1 MIGMGVKLFNFISE
15 TSLQLNELHLYK
27 LMRLWSLRLS
37 VRTPGFQPGKRG
49 SIPLGTTSFYKVEWD
64 MFAQLIDAQKVS
76 DKVSIGIS
84 ALCLLHCLLFPSLMV
99 VLSSFISVSLNS
111 ELIHYMLLFLVVPV
125 SSFALIVGLNNHKNS
140 FIFFIGLSGL
150 AILVSAL
157 FIELPIKTIS
167 GEILLTIIGS
177 LLITFS
183 HYKNY
188 KLCDHLECDCHE

>member
-1 MIGMGVKLFNFISE
+1 MIGKVIKLFNFILK
-15 TSLQLNELHLYK
+15 TSLQLSILHLYK
-27 LMRLWSLRLS
+27 LYKLWSLRLS

-49 SIPLGTTSFYKVEWD
+49 SIPLGTTSFHKVQWD

-84 ALCLLHCLLFPSLMV
+84 ALCLLHCLLFPSFMIL
-99 VLSSFISVSLNS
+99 LSSFISVSLNS

-177 LLITFS
+177 ILITFS

>member
-1 MIGMGVKLFNFISE
+1 
-15 TSLQLNELHLYK
+15 
-27 LMRLWSLRLS
+27 
-37 VRTPGFQPGKRG
+37 
-49 SIPLGTTSFYKVEWD
+49 

-84 ALCLLHCLLFPSLMV
+84 ALCLLHCLLFPSFMV
-99 VLSSFISVSLNS
+99 LLSSFISVSLNS

-140 FIFFIGLSGL
+140 FIFSIGLLGL
-150 AILVSAL
+150 IILVSAI
-157 FIELPIKTIS
+157 FIELPTKTIS

-177 LLITFS
+177 ILITFS

-188 KLCDHLECDCHE
+188 KLCNHLECDCHE

>member
-99 VLSSFISVSLNS
+99 LLSSFISVSLNS

>member
-1 MIGMGVKLFNFISE
+1 MIGMGIKLFNFISE

-27 LMRLWSLRLS
+27 LMKLWSLRLS

-49 SIPLGTTSFYKVEWD
+49 SIPLGTTSFYKVQWD
-64 MFAQLIDAQKVS
+64 MFAQLIYAQKVS

-84 ALCLLHCLLFPSLMV
+84 ALCLLHCLLFPSFMV
-99 VLSSFISVSLNS
+99 LLSSFIFVSLNS

-157 FIELPIKTIS
+157 FIELSIKTIS

-177 LLITFS
+177 ILITFS

>member
-1 MIGMGVKLFNFISE
+1 MIGMGIKLFNFISE

-64 MFAQLIDAQKVS
+64 MFAQLIYAQKVS

-84 ALCLLHCLLFPSLMV
+84 ALCLLHCLLFPSFMIL
-99 VLSSFISVSLNS
+99 LSSFISVSLNS

>member
-27 LMRLWSLRLS
+27 LIRLWSLRLS

-150 AILVSAL
+150 AILISAL

>member
-27 LMRLWSLRLS
+27 LIRLWSLRLS

-84 ALCLLHCLLFPSLMV
+84 ALCLLHCLLFPTFMV
-99 VLSSFISVSLNS
+99 LLSSFISVSLNS

>member
-1 MIGMGVKLFNFISE
+1 MIGMGIKLFNFISE

-64 MFAQLIDAQKVS
+64 MFAQLIVAQKVS

-99 VLSSFISVSLNS
+99 LLSSFISVSLNS
-111 ELIHYMLLFLVVPV
+111 ELIHYMLLFFVVPV

>member
-1 MIGMGVKLFNFISE
+1 MIGMGIKLFNFISE

-27 LMRLWSLRLS
+27 LIRLWSLRLS

-49 SIPLGTTSFYKVEWD
+49 SIPLGTTSFYKVDWD

-84 ALCLLHCLLFPSLMV
+84 ALCLLHCLLFPSFMV
-99 VLSSFISVSLNS
+99 LISSFASVSLNS

-140 FIFFIGLSGL
+140 FVFFIGLLGL

-157 FIELPIKTIS
+157 LIELPITIIS
-167 GEILLTIIGS
+167 GETLLTIIGS
-177 LLITFS
+177 ILVTFS